1 MFLLGWRL
9 KETEKKKNTA
19 GIQNYRSDTG
29 TPGCRRATSP
39 KQELHVKI
47 IFFIKKKNKDFQINY
62 SFFLLT
68 FLSQQ
73 SQKG

>member
-9 KETEKKKNTA
+9 KETEKKNTA

-29 TPGCRRATSP
+29 TPGCPRAISP

-47 IFFIKKKNKDFQINY
+47 IFFINKRTK
-62 SFFLLT
+62 T
-68 FLSQQ
+68 F
-73 SQKG
+73 K